1 VQGTLVCRILESVQ
15 TIACDGTAVP
25 MSGTLERR
33 AEQRFSVE
41 LACSL
46 RVFDRGRTHATAA
59 IVDLSANGLA
69 VLTSIS
75 IAAGTSTVIQ
85 QAGFL
90 TFAEV
95 RNCRRD
101 GHAFRI
107 GLRAITSLPP
117 VEPSRPC

>member
-1 VQGTLVCRILESVQ
+1 
-15 TIACDGTAVP
+15 
-25 MSGTLERR
+25 M
-33 AEQRFSVE
+33 E

-90 TFAEV
+90 TLAEV

-107 GLRAITSLPP
+107 GLRASRVSLRSNLAALAEES
-117 VEPSRPC
+117 VRIQGTVT